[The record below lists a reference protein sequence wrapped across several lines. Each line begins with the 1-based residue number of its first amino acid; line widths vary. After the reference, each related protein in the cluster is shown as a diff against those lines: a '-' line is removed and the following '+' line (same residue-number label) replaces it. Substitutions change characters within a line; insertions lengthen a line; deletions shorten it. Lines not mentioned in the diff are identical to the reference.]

1 MVHAQ
6 CFALLLT
13 HPHPSHPFHLLT
25 LDGSSRPR
33 LFKLTLGPGLR
44 GSARL
49 PSLPSRARPS
59 YGAAKHLNRQTFLH
73 FLSQELSEIV
83 GRIAHS
89 SHGWVATVNACK
101 AGGPLGTT
109 GHQWCHRCTQR
120 CSGRAGALE
129 AFPSSFL
136 PYIFHLMLPYVKS
149 YLGVLP
155 DGL

>member
-1 MVHAQ
+1 MRGTQ
-6 CFALLLT
+6 CDVVGPTPCYTRTPL
-13 HPHPSHPFHLLT
+13 HPLV

-33 LFKLTLGPGLR
+33 PFKLTLGPGLG
-44 GSARL
+44 GSAQL

-59 YGAAKHLNRQTFLH
+59 YGAAEHLNRQTFLH
-73 FLSQELSEIV
+73 FLSQELSEIA
-83 GRIAHS
+83 GSMAHS
-89 SHGWVATVNACK
+89 SHGWVATVNTCK

-109 GHQWCHRCTQR
+109 GRQWCHRCTQR